1 MTNNSFEAIK
11 HINKYDSEY
20 WKARELAKVLEY
32 SEYRFLISVIDK
44 AKTACKNTGQLIEDH
59 FEDVHD
65 MVQIGSGAKRKLPDI
80 HLSRYACYLIV
91 QNADPSKEVVALGQ
105 TYFAIQTRRQ
115 EVSGQFMED
124 QRRVLLREDIKGKN
138 KKLAKVA
145 TNAGVLNYGIF
156 QNFGYMGLYGGLTQ
170 EDIHKRKKLKKS
182 QRILD
187 HMGSEELGANIF
199 RITQADAKL
208 KREGIIGQE
217 KANRAHFVVG
227 ETVRKTIHELGGNMP
242 ENLPT
247 PDSVKKAEK
256 RIKTNK
262 KRLKSP
268 NA

>member
-105 TYFAIQTRRQ
+105 TYFAIQ
-115 EVSGQFMED
+115 
-124 QRRVLLREDIKGKN
+124 KN